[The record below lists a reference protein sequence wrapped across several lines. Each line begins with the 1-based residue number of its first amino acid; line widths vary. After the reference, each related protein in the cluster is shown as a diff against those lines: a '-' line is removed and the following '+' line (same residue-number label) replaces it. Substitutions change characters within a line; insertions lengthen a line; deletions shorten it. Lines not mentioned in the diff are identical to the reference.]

1 MLCVDGNNV
10 EERDKLMMWGE
21 RGELLVD
28 GFEKIV
34 EGIDLS

>member
-1 MLCVDGNNV
+1 MLCADGNNV

-21 RGELLVD
+21 RGELLAD
-28 GFEKIV
+28 GPEKTV